1 MDYSSDIWH
10 GLVFSYFKSFDPLI
24 SNKCFLSA
32 DVATEIKP
40 DVGKE
45 EKAKYKNPEY
55 FGYNEMSFYDVEKSF
70 GKQRG
75 PQPKSGLTEYW

>member
-1 MDYSSDIWH
+1 MNNVSSYC
-10 GLVFSYFKSFDPLI
+10 GLVDAKIRASDKFT
-24 SNKCFLSA
+24 C
-32 DVATEIKP
+32 TEIKP

-70 GKQRG
+70 KNQRG

>member
-1 MDYSSDIWH
+1 MKDSEIFVKVTES
-10 GLVFSYFKSFDPLI
+10 KS
-24 SNKCFLSA
+24 KVC
-32 DVATEIKP
+32 
-40 DVGKE
+40 E

-70 GKQRG
+70 EKQRG